1 MEREVPPSE
10 GFEGVLNS
18 QIKKS
23 FMDLSYNFYVEYVDS
38 EQFRSDQVNMI
49 AIEWTGL
56 FVVGAS

>member
-23 FMDLSYNFYVEYVDS
+23 FMDLSYNFYVAYV
-38 EQFRSDQVNMI
+38 EFRSDQVNMI

-56 FVVGAS
+56 FVVRAS